1 MLQKQITKQ
10 EAVNTATVAPSVQN
24 EEPEIILRNLKIAT
38 KNLIVRVSQLETE
51 LKRVDSTQ
59 LSIKKM
65 LKEISEKSE
74 SLNLEVENKG
84 KYSIY
89 ALIENNKKIASFIL
103 PNPKPGDAKN
113 DENLPDWMLN

>member
-10 EAVNTATVAPSVQN
+10 EAVAPSVQN

-38 KNLIVRVSQLETE
+38 KNLIVRVTTLETE
-51 LKRVDSTQ
+51 LKRVDNTQ

-89 ALIENNKKIASFIL
+89 ALIENGRKIASFIL
-103 PNPKPGDAKN
+103 PNPKLGDAKN
-113 DENLPDWMLN
+113 DENLPDWLQE